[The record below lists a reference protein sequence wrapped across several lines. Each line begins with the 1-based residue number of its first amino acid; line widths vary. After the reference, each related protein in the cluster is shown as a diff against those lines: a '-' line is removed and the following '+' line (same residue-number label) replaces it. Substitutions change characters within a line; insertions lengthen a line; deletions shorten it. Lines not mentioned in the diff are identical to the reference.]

1 MKSLKKFIEDLDV
14 VSGVTVGFVRSL
26 SLVMSLYAVATI
38 IFVDDLAPFVMS
50 GAGMFFIGTAILCFF
65 MAVFGGFPAPIVTTP
80 VPVVLVMILMA
91 ESIPLE
97 GRELFVTFCLTILGS
112 TLLAGVL
119 FLLIGFAR
127 IANFFR
133 FIPFTLAA
141 GALAGSGILI
151 LLLALSLTGLD
162 LRTRFWEDLSD
173 PVAFW
178 KCISGLGFGIALIVI
193 GKFWRKSWVIPL
205 CFILFCLLFHGVLH
219 IAEFSRADA
228 IAAGFFMNVDS
239 QESLWPAISLS
250 DFARVDW
257 LVVADQAFNAFLLFF
272 VLLILTVVSYAQLEL
287 GANME
292 FNWHREFKLH
302 GAANLLSFA
311 GGGIPGGLMASATL
325 PHIALRANTPVTSVM
340 VSIVFVAF
348 LVLGSDV
355 LYLLPIPAT
364 SGFLIYVSVPLVTT
378 WLFQSRRRMDVPEYA
393 MLLLICATIVFVGFL
408 FGIALGLILSLI
420 LFVVRFSQVSLVE
433 ANYSLADRRSS
444 KLRSIPEKVIVKD
457 YGARAQIYRLQGYI
471 FFGNSHRFSLQ
482 LQESLTT
489 NSDIVC
495 VALDF
500 RRVTGFDLSALDSLR
515 GYIQRASTANVGIVL
530 SSTSKRIKDE
540 IMRDFSPQL
549 VENLI
554 WEEDEDGAV
563 LAAEEILLTRFEA
576 DALADPE
583 LRQRISRSTIG
594 RLTEHLE
601 DQANFEELVD
611 SLLGYGST
619 RVFADGAA
627 IAVAGDTQSGM
638 QILISGHASV
648 KTSQGSTLYQLGSGD
663 IVELRSA
670 VSPHVATMSTI
681 AEGEC
686 TTLLLGN
693 ADLDKLAND
702 DLDLALAIYKYAL
715 SIHPSEDVVRSLT

>member
-1 MKSLKKFIEDLDV
+1 MKSLNKFIEDLDV
-14 VSGVTVGFVRSL
+14 VSGVTVGFVRGL

-38 IFVDDLAPFVMS
+38 VFVDDLAPFIMS
-50 GAGMFFIGTAILCFF
+50 GAGMFFIGTAIMCFF

-91 ESIPLE
+91 ESIPLD
-97 GRELFVTFCLTILGS
+97 GRELFVTFFFVVMGC
-112 TLLAGVL
+112 TLLAGIL
-119 FLLIGFAR
+119 FLLIGFTR

-162 LRTRFWEDLSD
+162 LRTNFWDELST

-178 KCISGLGFGIALIVI
+178 KCVSSLGFGIALIVI

-205 CFILFCLLFHGVLH
+205 CFVVFCLVYHVALH
-219 IAEFSRADA
+219 IADFSRSDA
-228 IAAGFFMNVDS
+228 IVAGIFINVDS
-239 QESLWPAISLS
+239 QEPLWPAISLS

-257 LVVADQAFNAFLLFF
+257 WVVADQTFNGLVLFF

-302 GAANLLSFA
+302 GAANILSFA

-325 PHIALRANTPVTSVM
+325 PHIALRANTPITSIM
-340 VSIVFVAF
+340 VSIIFIVF
-348 LVLGSDV
+348 LILGSDV

-364 SGFLIYVSVPLVTT
+364 SGFLIYVAVPLVTT

-393 MLLLICATIVFVGFL
+393 MLLLICGTIVFSGFL
-408 FGIALGLILSLI
+408 IGIALGLILSLI
-420 LFVVRFSQVSLVE
+420 LFVVRFSQLSLVE
-433 ANYSLADRRSS
+433 SSYSLAGRRSS
-444 KLRSIPEKVIVKD
+444 KLRSIPEQAIVKD

-495 VALDF
+495 VVLDF
-500 RRVTGFDLSALDSLR
+500 RRVAGFDLSALDSLR
-515 GYIQRASTANVGIVL
+515 GYIQRASTAKVGIVL

-540 IMRDFSPQL
+540 IMRDFSQQL
-549 VENLI
+549 VKNVI
-554 WEEDEDGAV
+554 WEDDEDSAV
-563 LAAEEILLTRFEA
+563 LAAEEILLRRFEA
-576 DALADPE
+576 DALDDPE

-611 SLLGYGST
+611 SLSGYGST
-619 RVFADGAA
+619 RDYADGET

-670 VSPHVATMSTI
+670 VAPHVATMSTI

-686 TTLLLGN
+686 TTLLLEN
-693 ADLDKLAND
+693 ADLDKLANVD
-702 DLDLALAIYKYAL
+702 NDLALAIYKYAL